1 MSNTLDGKTAIV
13 TGGGRGLGYGIAT
26 ELAKAGAQ
34 IALLEIDAESAE
46 AAAANL
52 GDLGVNARPY
62 MVDVSDSS
70 QVNEAFAAVKN
81 EFGSLDV
88 AVNNAGISRVG
99 PMTVD
104 CTDEDWADSVAVM
117 QTGVFYCMRAA
128 GRIMISQ
135 GSGSV
140 INISSIRGFS
150 PNPGRISYCAPK
162 AAVIMMT
169 QVAAGEWGPHGV
181 RINAIAPG
189 FLRTPMWDAD
199 VARGEID
206 EAAHIEA
213 VPARRLGLPSD
224 VGQLAVYLASD
235 SSSYVNG
242 TCITIDGG
250 TTSLPRA

>member
-1 MSNTLDGKTAIV
+1 MAGTLDGKTAIV

-34 IALLEIDAESAE
+34 IALLEIDADSADT
-46 AAAANL
+46 AAANMR
-52 GDLGVNARPY
+52 DLGVKARPY
-62 MVDVSDSS
+62 TVDVSDSS
-70 QVNEAFAAVKN
+70 QVNDAFAAVN
-81 EFGSLDV
+81 EDFGSLDI

-140 INISSIRGFS
+140 INIASIRGFS

-169 QVAAGEWGPHGV
+169 HVAAGEWGPHGV

-206 EAAHIEA
+206 EAAYIDA

>member
-1 MSNTLDGKTAIV
+1 MNSTLDGKTAIV
-13 TGGGRGLGYGIAT
+13 TGAGQGLGYGIAT

-34 IALLEIDAESAE
+34 IAVLEIDRDSAE
-46 AAAANL
+46 AAATSL
-52 GDLGVNARPY
+52 RDLGVQSRAY
-62 MVDVSDSS
+62 VVDVSNSA
-70 QVNEAFAAVKN
+70 QVDDAFAAVAN
-81 EFGSLDV
+81 DFGSLDI

-104 CTDEDWADSVAVM
+104 CTDQDWLDSLAVM

-128 GRIMISQ
+128 GRLMIAQ

-162 AAVIMMT
+162 AAVLMMT

-189 FLRTPMWDAD
+189 FLRTPMWDID

-206 EAAHIEA
+206 EASYIDA
-213 VPARRLGLPSD
+213 VPARRLGLPTE

-235 SSSYVNG
+235 AAAYVSG
-242 TCITIDGG
+242 TCVTIDGG
-250 TTSLPRA
+250 TTSLPAA

>member
-1 MSNTLDGKTAIV
+1 
-13 TGGGRGLGYGIAT
+13 
-26 ELAKAGAQ
+26 
-34 IALLEIDAESAE
+34 
-46 AAAANL
+46 
-52 GDLGVNARPY
+52 

-150 PNPGRISYCAPK
+150 PNLGRISYCAPK